1 MAQKKKKESSE
12 KDDFLK
18 IARKR
23 FSLAEDAE
31 SEIRKLAL
39 EDLRFRA
46 GEQWP
51 DDVRQSRD
59 LDRRPCLTI
68 NRIPQFI
75 RQITNDQRQNRPSIK
90 VSPVDNNAD
99 VETAKVF
106 QGIIRHIEYNSNA
119 DVAIDTAFEGAAI
132 KGIGYFRVVT
142 DYVTPES
149 FEQEIFIKRVKNS
162 FSVYLD
168 PGYQEPDGSDANWG
182 FIFED
187 LTKEDYKNQFPDS
200 EMASM
205 EDWRSIGDN
214 APGWASEE
222 TVRVA
227 EYFYKEF
234 QTKTLY
240 LLSDKSV
247 VEEDALELAAASGL
261 EIVSKKTT
269 QVPIIKW
276 CKINAVEKLEETE
289 WAGRWI
295 PIIPVLGDELDV
307 DGKRILEGIVRHA
320 KDPQRM
326 YNYWA
331 TSETEQ
337 IALAPKAPFIG
348 VEGQFEGH
356 ENQWK
361 QANIKNYAYLE
372 YKPKTLA
379 GGQAAPPPQ
388 RNVYEPAV
396 AAITQARM
404 QSSEDLK
411 ATTGIYDAALGN
423 RANETSGVAIQRRA
437 NQAQTANFH
446 YVDNLSRSLR
456 HLGRILVDL
465 IPKVYDT
472 ERAIR
477 IVGEDD
483 SQEIV
488 FINQIFE
495 RNGKPVQY
503 NLSAGKYD
511 VTISN
516 GPSYATKRQE
526 ALASMLDLTKAYP
539 QVAQVAG
546 DLMIKNMDW
555 PGATEIAERL
565 KKTMPP
571 EIVADEKEQNQQIPP
586 QLAQQMQ
593 QMNQMI
599 EQLTQQNN
607 QMQDAM
613 KTKQMELD
621 SKERIEMAKLETQA
635 RIELAKLDAQ
645 DARLLLETQIDQLNR
660 QQEQMGMIQQMEL
673 ENEAADFAAQED
685 VSGAENFNPTGG
697 QSPGNYME

>member
-1 MAQKKKKESSE
+1 MAEKKSKKSSDSE
-12 KDDFLK
+12 FLK
-18 IARKR
+18 TARKR
-23 FSLAEDAE
+23 FDLAVDAE

-39 EDLRFRA
+39 EDLQFRA

-51 DDVRQSRD
+51 DDVKQTRD

-90 VSPVDNNAD
+90 VNPVDNAAD
-99 VETAKVF
+99 VETAKVY

-119 DVAIDTAFEGAAI
+119 DVAYDTAFEGAAT
-132 KGIGYFRVVT
+132 KGIGYFRIVT
-142 DYVTPES
+142 EYCSPES
-149 FEQEIFIKRVKNS
+149 FDQEIYIKRIKNS

-168 PGYQEPDGSDANWG
+168 PSYQEPDASDADWG

-187 LTKEDYKNQFPDS
+187 LTEEDYKQQFPDS
-200 EMASM
+200 KLASM
-205 EDWRSIGDN
+205 EDWESIGDK
-214 APGWASEE
+214 APGWCSEK

-227 EYFYKEF
+227 EYFYKTFE
-234 QTKTLY
+234 TKKLY
-240 LLSDKSV
+240 QLSDKSI
-247 VEEDALELAAASGL
+247 VEESELEQALALGADIGL
-261 EIVSKKTT
+261 KVENEKTT
-269 QVPIIKW
+269 QIPTIKW

-289 WAGRWI
+289 WMGKWI

-348 VEGQFEGH
+348 AEGQFEGY
-356 ENQWK
+356 EAQWK
-361 QANIKNYAYLE
+361 SANIKNYPYLQ
-372 YKPKTLA
+372 YKPKTI
-379 GGQAAPPPQ
+379 GGVALPPPQ
-388 RNVYEPAV
+388 RNVYEPAIG
-396 AAITQARM
+396 AITQARM

-423 RANETSGVAIQRRA
+423 RAQETSGIAIQRRA
-437 NQAQTANFH
+437 NQSQTANFH
-446 YVDNLSRSLR
+446 YIDNLSRSLK
-456 HLGRILVDL
+456 HAGRILVDL

-472 ERAIR
+472 DRAIR
-477 IVGEDD
+477 IVGEDE
-483 SQEIV
+483 SQEVV
-488 FINQIFE
+488 FVNQAFE
-495 RNGKPVQY
+495 RNGKQVKY
-503 NLSAGKYD
+503 NLGDGKYD

-539 QVAQVAG
+539 QVAQAAG

-555 PGATEIAERL
+555 PGASEIAERV
-565 KKTMPP
+565 KKTIPP
-571 EIVADEKEQNQQIPP
+571 EITQDEKTQNQQIPP
-586 QLAQQMQ
+586 EAAQQMQ
-593 QMNQMI
+593 QMSQML

-607 QMQDAM
+607 QLQDDIR
-613 KTKQMELD
+613 TKKMELD

-635 RIELAKLDAQ
+635 RIELAKLDAM
-645 DARLLLETQIDQLNR
+645 DAQLLLKTQIDQLNR
-660 QQEQMGMIQQMEL
+660 QQEQIGMIKEMEMQG
-673 ENEAADFAAQED
+673 EMSADPALSSQ
-685 VSGAENFNPTGG
+685 NFNPTGG
-697 QSPGNYME
+697 PSPGNYME

>member
-1 MAQKKKKESSE
+1 MAKKKTE
-12 KDDFLK
+12 KYNAQDEFLK
-18 IARKR
+18 TARKR
-23 FSLAEDAE
+23 FDLAVDAE
-31 SEIRKLAL
+31 SEMRKLWL
-39 EDLRFRA
+39 EDLEFRA

-51 DDVRQSRD
+51 QDVKQSRD

-90 VSPVDNNAD
+90 VNPIDNNAD

-106 QGIIRHIEYNSNA
+106 QGIIRHIEQNSNA
-119 DVAIDTAFEGAAI
+119 DVAIDTAFEGAAT
-132 KGIGYFRVVT
+132 KGIGYFRVIT
-142 DYVTPES
+142 DYVSPES
-149 FEQEIFIKRVKNS
+149 FEQEILIKRVKNS

-168 PGYQEPDGSDANWG
+168 PGYQEPDGSDADWG

-187 LTKEDYKNQFPDS
+187 LTEEDYKNQFPNS
-200 EMASM
+200 KMCAM
-205 EDWRSIGDN
+205 EDWRSIGDA
-214 APGWASEE
+214 APGWA
-222 TVRVA
+222 TDKTCRVA

-234 QTKTLY
+234 ETKTLF
-240 LLSDKSV
+240 LLSDKQV
-247 VEEDALELAAASGL
+247 VEEKDLELAMANGATVVS
-261 EIVSKKTT
+261 EKTAQIPIV
-269 QVPIIKW
+269 KW
-276 CKINAVEKLEETE
+276 CKINAVETLEETE
-289 WAGRWI
+289 WMGRWI

-331 TSETEQ
+331 TSETET

-348 VEGQFEGH
+348 AEGQFEGY

-361 QANIKNYAYLE
+361 TANLKNHAFLQ
-372 YKPKTLA
+372 YKPKTI
-379 GGQAAPPPQ
+379 GGELLPAPQ
-388 RNVYEPAV
+388 RNVFEPPV
-396 AAITQARM
+396 AAITGARM

-411 ATTGIYDAALGN
+411 ATTGIYDAALGA
-423 RANETSGVAIQRRA
+423 RASETSGVAIQRRA
-437 NQAQTANFH
+437 NQSQTANFH
-446 YVDNLSRSLR
+446 YVDNLSRALR

-477 IVGEDD
+477 ILGEDD
-483 SQEIV
+483 SQEVV
-488 FINQIFE
+488 FINQVFE
-495 RNGKPVQY
+495 RKGKAVQY
-503 NLSAGKYD
+503 DLGAGKYD
-511 VTISN
+511 VSISN

-555 PGATEIAERL
+555 PGAQEIAERL

-571 EIVADEKEQNQQIPP
+571 ELTGDEKDQSQELPP
-586 QLAQQMQ
+586 AAVQQMQ
-593 QMNQMI
+593 QMTQMI

-607 QMQDAM
+607 QMQEAM
-613 KTKQMELD
+613 KTKKIELD
-621 SKERIEMAKLETQA
+621 SRERIEFAKLETQLKIKLA
-635 RIELAKLDAQ
+635 EIEGQ
-645 DARLLLETQIDQLNR
+645 DARALLAAEIDQLNR
-660 QQEQMGMIQQMEL
+660 QQEQMGMINEMEL
-673 ENEAADFAAQED
+673 ENEASDFAAQED
-685 VSGAENFNPTGG
+685 VSGVQNFNPTGG
-697 QSPGNYME
+697 PTPGEYME